1 MQNSPEFNAFFVS
14 VVKKHEVLYNHSLIG
29 RSDKDR
35 VREAWQKVAAEVQGT
50 EHECKDRWRCLRVCF
65 LRMLRYSQ
73 PNHRGVRQNH
83 RKAYYLADAMNFL
96 LPYVKPKHAPLGFEP
111 LDGPVK
117 TEPDFGVEDG
127 LDSEDQ
133 SEDQSE
139 LYPTDLLELED
150 GEHSTSSVASSRV
163 PEFYAEPSPASS
175 HETPGICAGEPAS
188 LEAHRTPVKEEIPPA
203 ALEGRRRKR
212 KANAPV
218 RVQEY
223 YAEKN
228 SPGFSQE
235 YFAPPTTAEMEDKK
249 RLKVKHWSELAA
261 GRQSP
266 VDDGDW
272 LFLKS
277 LLPDMRRLTEKQK
290 RRFKQRVL
298 GLFDDIEEDGSGPS
312 ESSHI
317 QF

>member
-139 LYPTDLLELED
+139 LYRPTSSSWRTASTPPPRSPHPGSRSSTPTPVLPPRMRLPGSAPASPPPWRRTERLSKRRYRQRHSRVAAAR
-150 GEHSTSSVASSRV
+150 GRPTRPSGSRSITPRRTALGSPRSTSPLPPLLRWRTRKDSR
-163 PEFYAEPSPASS
+163 
-175 HETPGICAGEPAS
+175 
-188 LEAHRTPVKEEIPPA
+188 
-203 ALEGRRRKR
+203 
-212 KANAPV
+212 
-218 RVQEY
+218 
-223 YAEKN
+223 
-228 SPGFSQE
+228 
-235 YFAPPTTAEMEDKK
+235 
-249 RLKVKHWSELAA
+249 
-261 GRQSP
+261 
-266 VDDGDW
+266 
-272 LFLKS
+272 
-277 LLPDMRRLTEKQK
+277 
-290 RRFKQRVL
+290 
-298 GLFDDIEEDGSGPS
+298 
-312 ESSHI
+312 
-317 QF
+317 